1 MKSFMY
7 SSRMALIAGMLAT
20 GTAAH
25 AQQADS
31 GEISDI
37 IVTGTRTTGMAAVDS
52 PAPIQM
58 LGSDLLARSAQP
70 DLSATLAQNLPSV
83 QAQSFGTDLQQVNLS
98 FRLRGLSPN
107 HTLILLNGKRRH
119 GTANVS
125 VAGGIYGGAAA
136 PDISFIASDSIDHV
150 EVLQD
155 GAAAQYGTDA
165 VAGVI
170 NIIQKKGNSGGSLNF
185 NMGQYFDQYEDG
197 SCPGGI
203 VDHCMAKGGRA
214 WSISGN
220 IGMEPIE
227 GAYLNLSGE
236 RRHKD
241 RSVRTH
247 YDARYYDTGPTNTAI
262 HPVSGKGYLER
273 YPDLLNNPNYPYTD
287 QRQGDPKMDITNIMY
302 NAGYEFGDFEV
313 YSFGSYGHKNATALQ
328 VFRYPDG
335 TSCLVD
341 TVNCK
346 AEPGSYLVNPL
357 TGPTNT
363 VTPGTTRKLFKSQG
377 YEPEQVTSETDYAFT
392 GGFRG
397 MIGNTSFDIAS
408 TYGKDVYNF
417 SVANSANIT
426 MYQRLGF
433 TPEEFRIGALN
444 FSQWSN
450 QIDLTHEL
458 DIGLDSPLTIA
469 GGLEY
474 RHEKYGMKAG
484 DPSSYYGGGAQ
495 SFYGWTAENERIGQG
510 SRNNFSQYLDVSLKP
525 TDRWLIDG
533 AIRHEHYS
541 DFGDTTVLKLTSRY
555 DFNDAIALRGTVST
569 GFRAPTLAES
579 YYAGINVSTNYLSGV
594 FPANGEIVSNL
605 GFGNLKP
612 EKSTN
617 YSLGLVLHPID
628 RLTITID
635 GYLIKLR
642 DRIVLGPTLYGYS
655 GGWCPVPA
663 GTPGA
668 TASDIAQTTNPN
680 AANYVGPGQGVT
692 FDSNGVGT
700 ATGGCSTPPT
710 GRSAA
715 DFLDSFRLNNQS
727 VIYDVMTSTVSDLP
741 PALLYL
747 DSSAALGRS
756 ASGGRGGYLGVQS
769 FVNGLSVRT
778 VGVDVQANYSSN
790 FGGARV
796 SWLLAMNYN
805 KNKITK
811 VNALPSTLY
820 TSELQPA
827 ATTLYPESDLI
838 TAERPSFRT
847 TVGANLTAGKFGA
860 NLRGNYYG
868 KTWVRAAVAQGV
880 KPEALVGL
888 KDMMT
893 GEALQIGG
901 YYKDYTN
908 AAFIVDLELSYQ
920 ITKGLKLAIG
930 ANNLFNHYANPTN
943 WDLNMEPKERLGN
956 GSTIAMPYRNGA
968 NYGYNGGYYYA
979 KVGVKF

>member
-7 SSRMALIAGMLAT
+7 SSRMALIVGMLAT
-20 GTAAH
+20 GTAAN
-25 AQQADS
+25 AQQADDAS
-31 GEISDI
+31 VSDI

-52 PAPIQM
+52 PAPIQL

-185 NMGQYFDQYEDG
+185 NMGQYMDQYEDG
-197 SCPGGI
+197 SCPGGK
-203 VDHCMAKGGRA
+203 VDHCMATGGKS
-214 WSISGN
+214 WSLSGN
-220 IGMEPIE
+220 IGIEPFE

-236 RRHKD
+236 RRHKG

-247 YDARYYDTGPTNTAI
+247 YDARYYDNGSPENTAARN
-262 HPVSGKGYLER
+262 YLAR
-273 YPDLLNNPNYPYTD
+273 YPDLLNNPTYPYID
-287 QRQGDPKMDITNIMY
+287 QRQGDPEMDISNVMY
-302 NAGYEFGDFEV
+302 NAGYEFGDFEI
-313 YSFGSYGHKNATALQ
+313 YSFGSYGHKNARALQ
-328 VFRYPDG
+328 VFRTPDG
-335 TSCLVD
+335 TYCLVD

-346 AEPGSYLVNPL
+346 AEAGSYLVNPL
-357 TGPTNT
+357 TGPVTT
-363 VTPGTTRKLFKSQG
+363 VTPGTTRKLFNSHG
-377 YEPEQVTSETDYAFT
+377 YEPTQVTSETDYAFT

-397 MIGNTSFDIAS
+397 MIGDTSFDIAS

-417 SVANSANIT
+417 SVENSANIT

-458 DIGLDSPLTIA
+458 DIGMDNPLTIA

-484 DPSSYYGGGAQ
+484 DPSSYYGGGSQ

-510 SRNNFSQYLDVSLKP
+510 SRNNFSQYLDISLKP

-555 DFNDAIALRGTVST
+555 DFSDAIALRGTVST

-668 TASDIAQTTNPN
+668 TAADIAQSTNPN
-680 AANYVGPGQGVT
+680 AANYVGPGQGISWDAT
-692 FDSNGVGT
+692 KNRYVG
-700 ATGGCSTPPT
+700 TGGCQDPAS
-710 GRSAA
+710 GSSLA
-715 DFLDSFRLNNQS
+715 DYLDSFRLNNQS
-727 VIYDVMTSTVSDLP
+727 VIYDVMTSTVSDIP

-747 DSSAALGRS
+747 NSNASEGRS

-796 SWLLAMNYN
+796 NWLLAMNYN

-811 VNALPSTLY
+811 INPLPSTLY

-827 ATTLYPESDLI
+827 ATTLYPDADVI

-847 TVGANLTAGKFGA
+847 TVGANLTMGKFGA

-868 KTWVRAAVAQGV
+868 KTWARAAVATGTLAS
-880 KPEALVGL
+880 ALEGKTDLDGNPL
-888 KDMMT
+888 K
-893 GEALQIGG
+893 QGG

-920 ITKGLKLAIG
+920 ITKALKLAIG

-943 WDLNMEPKERLGN
+943 WDYNMEPKERLGN
-956 GSTIAMPYRNGA
+956 ASTTAMPYRNSG